1 MVDRMPPAR
10 GDRNLRIELGRVHL
24 PWEKVAD
31 LNVGKVVSLENL
43 VDEPVD
49 LFVGE
54 RLVGRGEVLVLDGCF
69 CIRVTQLPRPSKSN

>member
-10 GDRNLRIELGRVHL
+10 GGRNLRIELGHVHL
-24 PWEKVAD
+24 PWEKATE
-31 LNVGKVVSLENL
+31 LSVGKVVSLESL

-54 RLVGRGEVLVLDGCF
+54 RLIGRGEVLVLDGCF
-69 CIRVTQLPRPSKSN
+69 CIRVTQLPRQSNTA